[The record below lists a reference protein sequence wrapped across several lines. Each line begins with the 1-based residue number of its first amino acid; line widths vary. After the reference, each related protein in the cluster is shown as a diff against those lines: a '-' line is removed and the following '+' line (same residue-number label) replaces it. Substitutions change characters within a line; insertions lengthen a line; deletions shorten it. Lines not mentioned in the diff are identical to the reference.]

1 MKNITEILTGLG
13 IQIPEDKKT
22 DFDKEFAENYKTVAD
37 YNKQKLK
44 LDQAQN
50 DLSTARTQLE
60 SFKDVDVNDLKNQI
74 TTLTNTLATK
84 ETEHAAELADR
95 DFADALNGEIRK
107 RGGHNEK
114 AIWAM
119 LDVDAL
125 KASKNQAADI
135 AAALDA
141 NAQENPWA
149 YQAQNDGNDNPDN
162 TMRVDTGAEHG
173 EGGNSDAD
181 GITAAF
187 AALNPG
193 LTL

>member
-13 IQIPEDKKT
+13 IQIPEDKKA
-22 DFDKEFAENYKTVAD
+22 DFDKEFAENYKTIAD
-37 YNKQKLK
+37 YDKQKLK
-44 LDQAQN
+44 LTQTQDSLKLAQDGLAKFDGVDVAALQDQITQLQN
-50 DLSTARTQLE
+50 DIA
-60 SFKDVDVNDLKNQI
+60 D
-74 TTLTNTLATK
+74 K
-84 ETEHAAELADR
+84 ETAHAKELADR
-95 DFADALNGEIRK
+95 DFADALNVEIRK

-141 NAQENPWA
+141 NAQANPWA
-149 YQAQNDGNDNPDN
+149 YQPQNDGGNNPDN

>member
-1 MKNITEILTGLG
+1 MKNITEILTALG
-13 IQIPEDKKT
+13 IQIPEDKKA

-37 YNKQKLK
+37 YSKQKLK
-44 LDQAQN
+44 LDQVQESLRLAQ
-50 DLSTARTQLE
+50 DGLAK
-60 SFKDVDVNDLKNQI
+60 FDGVDVDALQDQIAQLKNDI
-74 TTLTNTLATK
+74 ADK
-84 ETEHAAELADR
+84 ESAHAKELADR
-95 DFADALNGEIRK
+95 DFADTLNGEIRK
-107 RGGHNEK
+107 RGGRSEK

-125 KASKNQAADI
+125 KESKNQAADI

-141 NAQENPWA
+141 NAQANPWA
-149 YQAQNDGNDNPDN
+149 YQAKDDGDNDPEN

>member
-95 DFADALNGEIRK
+95 DFTAMLDAAIAGKHGRSA
-107 RGGHNEK
+107 K
-114 AIWAM
+114 AIKAM
-119 LDVDAL
+119 LDVDSL
-125 KASKNQAADI
+125 KASKNQEQDVS
-135 AAALDA
+135 AALDQLA
-141 NAQENPWA
+141 KDSGYLFDSETPPPYAGGTGTKQPAAGQNAA
-149 YQAQNDGNDNPDN
+149 L
-162 TMRVDTGAEHG
+162 R
-173 EGGNSDAD
+173 
-181 GITAAF
+181 AAF
-187 AALNPG
+187 G
-193 LTL
+193 LQAENNK